1 MSILVYRLETSKVA
15 QMQFSGTLPNSPNLL
30 MKSVVSFMCDGS
42 FSAKGLRHNWPS
54 RIVGFMNLWKHMK
67 YWGSLICCL

>member
-15 QMQFSGTLPNSPNLL
+15 QMQFSGTLPNSPNFL

-42 FSAKGLRHNWPS
+42 FSAKSHIS
-54 RIVGFMNLWKHMK
+54 
-67 YWGSLICCL
+67 